1 MNQDTFMFEWLL
13 YNVSMTIDISSV
25 QEITNCRI
33 CDSSELDFVLDLGIQ
48 PLSGVFPEVGQND
61 PPSGPLKILKCR
73 KCELVQLGHN
83 YPKEWLY
90 GENYGYRSG
99 LNASMVEHLE
109 SKARSLEN
117 LTKLTS
123 QDYVLDIGSND
134 GTFLNS
140 FETTP
145 NRVGMDPTIGK
156 FMDYYKPEVNRI
168 AEFFSADNYLQNF
181 GQAKLIT
188 SISMFYDLQNPRE
201 FVSDIRDCL
210 RKDGFWHFE
219 QSYLNSMLQANSY
232 DTICHEHLEYYSMK
246 STRYL
251 LELEGLKII
260 DVELNR
266 INGGSFAVTATHID
280 NPISASP
287 MVDWL
292 LKLENSNDSGE
303 FNLLSRFSKGV
314 PVHRES
320 LQDLVSRLLAA
331 GKTIW
336 GLGAST
342 KGNVL
347 LNYCGF
353 SSNEILAICD
363 VNDYKFNRMTPG
375 SNIPICNES
384 NLLKEMPDFAMVLPW
399 HFRENIISRQKEYM
413 SLGGKLIFPLPN
425 IEVLSS

>member
-1 MNQDTFMFEWLL
+1 MLTDTP
-13 YNVSMTIDISSV
+13 SV
-25 QEITNCRI
+25 REITNCRI

-48 PLSGVFPEVGQND
+48 PLSGVFPEVGQQD
-61 PPSGPLKILKCR
+61 PMSGPLKILKCG
-73 KCELVQLGHN
+73 KCELVQLAHN

-109 SKARSLEN
+109 SKARALEN
-117 LTKLTS
+117 LTKLTAR
-123 QDYVLDIGSND
+123 DYVLDIGSND
-134 GTFLNS
+134 GTLLNS
-140 FETTP
+140 FKNTP
-145 NRVGMDPTIGK
+145 QRVGMDPTIGK
-156 FMDYYKPEVNRI
+156 FNDYYKPEINRV
-168 AEFFSADNYLQNF
+168 ADFFSADSYLQSF
-181 GQAKLIT
+181 GKAKLIT
-188 SISMFYDLQNPRE
+188 SISMFYDLQNPRQ
-201 FVSDIRDCL
+201 FVSDVRDCL
-210 RKDGFWHFE
+210 SVDGFWHFE
-219 QSYLNSMLQANSY
+219 QSYLNSMLQANAY
-232 DTICHEHLEYYSMK
+232 DTICHEHLEYYSMR
-246 STRYL
+246 STKYL

-266 INGGSFAVTATHID
+266 INGGSFAVTAAHFD
-280 NPISASP
+280 SPILASP
-287 MVDWL
+287 MVEWL
-292 LKLENSNDSGE
+292 LKLEDINGAGDT
-303 FNLLSRFSKGV
+303 NLLSNFSKAV
-314 PVHRES
+314 PLHKES
-320 LQDLVSRLLAA
+320 LQDLISRLLVA

-353 SSNEILAICD
+353 NTNQILKICD

-375 SNIPICNES
+375 SHIPICDES
-384 NLLKEMPDFAMVLPW
+384 TLLKEMPDFAMVLPW